1 MLTAIRNFLVIILA
15 IDYVLFGIDVSCQS
29 VFLNFFGFVSQ
40 SFSCTCSCLKT
51 ILNFESMYIQLLVK
65 GLLWELD
72 ELWQNDTSYMYC
84 YFEHWAN
91 SERWCSTFI
100 ALNNFEERQ
109 IFLTGKKNTV
119 QILNI

>member
-1 MLTAIRNFLVIILA
+1 
-15 IDYVLFGIDVSCQS
+15 
-29 VFLNFFGFVSQ
+29 
-40 SFSCTCSCLKT
+40 
-51 ILNFESMYIQLLVK
+51 MYIQLLVK